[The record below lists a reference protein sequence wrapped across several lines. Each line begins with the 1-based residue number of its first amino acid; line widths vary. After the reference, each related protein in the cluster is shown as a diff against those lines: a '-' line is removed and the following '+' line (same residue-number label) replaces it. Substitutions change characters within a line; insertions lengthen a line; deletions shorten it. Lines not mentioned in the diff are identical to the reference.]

1 MIKYIGTKEL
11 RARHMT
17 RGEYNEHRGWKIP
30 ENENPEDLGYLV
42 QYEDGYVSW
51 SPKETFEKAYRVS
64 ESHVDRM
71 KIEAEGLK
79 KKINALFDFTKG
91 EIFKTLPSRKQVLM
105 SEQYKAMSD
114 YHWVLRMRIKLE
126 LES

>member
-1 MIKYIGTKEL
+1 MNKYIGTKEL
-11 RARHMT
+11 KAKPMSRY
-17 RGEYNEHRGWKIP
+17 EYNEYRDWKIP

-42 QYEDGYVSW
+42 QYEDGYISW

-64 ESHVDRM
+64 ETHVDRM
-71 KIEAEGLK
+71 KIEAEELNKKLQGLY
-79 KKINALFDFTKG
+79 AFTKG

-105 SEQYKAMSD
+105 SEQYKAMND
-114 YHWVLRMRIKLE
+114 YHWILTMRIKLE

>member
-1 MIKYIGTKEL
+1 MIKYVGTKEL
-11 RARHMT
+11 RARPMT

-64 ESHVDRM
+64 ESHVNRM
-71 KIEAEGLK
+71 EIEAEELNKKLQGLY
-79 KKINALFDFTKG
+79 AFTKG
-91 EIFKTLPSRKQVLM
+91 DLFKKLPSRKQVLM

-114 YHWVLRMRIKLE
+114 YHWLLTTRIKLE

>member
-11 RARHMT
+11 KAKPMT

-42 QYEDGYVSW
+42 QYEDGYISW

-71 KIEAEGLK
+71 KIEEEELK
-79 KKINALFDFTKG
+79 KKLQGLYAFTKG
-91 EIFKTLPSRKQVLM
+91 DLFKKLPSRKQVLM

-114 YHWVLRMRIKLE
+114 YHWILTMRIKLE